1 MTDHA
6 NSFINSAMQYHCMDS
21 MHSLIYSRKTMQLH
35 DLNRIAIILFQYV
48 NEIGKLFH
56 VKPSEH

>member
-21 MHSLIYSRKTMQLH
+21 MHSLIYSRKTMQLPNF
-35 DLNRIAIILFQYV
+35 NRITVILFQYV
-48 NEIGKLFH
+48 NEIQKLFH
-56 VKPSEH
+56 MKPSEH